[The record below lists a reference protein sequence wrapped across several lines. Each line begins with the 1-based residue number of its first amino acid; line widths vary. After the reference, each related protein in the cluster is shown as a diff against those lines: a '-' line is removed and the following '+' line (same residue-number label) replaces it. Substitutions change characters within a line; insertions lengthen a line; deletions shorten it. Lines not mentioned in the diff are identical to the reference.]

1 QWFDFNDRKVSPI
14 SILDLQKPFSGAE
27 TAHLLVYRSR
37 LLDEEVP
44 MVSSAAEK
52 ANAANGAANGDA

>member
-1 QWFDFNDRKVSPI
+1 MNDWTVDTGVVDALVAGQHGQWYDFNDRKVSPI

-37 LLDEEVP
+37 
-44 MVSSAAEK
+44 
-52 ANAANGAANGDA
+52 